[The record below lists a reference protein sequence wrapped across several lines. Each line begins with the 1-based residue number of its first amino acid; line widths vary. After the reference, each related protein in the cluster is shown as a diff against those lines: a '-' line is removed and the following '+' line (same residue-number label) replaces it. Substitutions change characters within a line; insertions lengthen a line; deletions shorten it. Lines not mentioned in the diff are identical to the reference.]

1 MFLSL
6 LSLALSGAAGS
17 ATADAAVEIKALVI
31 AFNAA
36 YERNELDTYFSY
48 YAEDCSQWFE
58 SGRVSLADYKKDW
71 YQLIGNG
78 GGVEKNALSDIQVQV
93 GPSGDVAVATYALE
107 VVTRSANGK
116 KTKERAWETDV
127 WFRRDGKWNIA
138 HLHYNSKEVP

>member
-1 MFLSL
+1 MSVSGAILLFFLSG
-6 LSLALSGAAGS
+6 SS
-17 ATADAAVEIKALVI
+17 ATTADEVKELVI

-48 YAEDCSQWFE
+48 YADDATQWFE
-58 SGRVSLADYKKDW
+58 SGRVSLESYKKDW
-71 YQLIGNG
+71 YQLIQGG
-78 GGVEKNALSDIQVQV
+78 GGVEKNELSDIQVQV

-107 VVTRSANGK
+107 VVTRAADGK

-127 WFRRDGKWNIA
+127 WFRRNGKWQIA